1 MSFRPP
7 ERFNIA
13 DYFLDQ
19 RVEEGRGNRIA
30 LRLDDR
36 QMTYD
41 EVLAL
46 ANRFGQ
52 VLLRIGVRPE
62 ERVLIALP
70 DGPEFVGALFGV
82 LKSGA
87 VGHGQ
92 SRPGTGSAGWTFR
105 LLAGPCGRRRR

>member
-19 RVEEGRGNRIA
+19 RVEEGRGDRIA

-41 EVLAL
+41 EVLGL

-70 DGPEFVGALFGV
+70 DASMASLRLARNVVSRILPSP
-82 LKSGA
+82 KST
-87 VGHGQ
+87 
-92 SRPGTGSAGWTFR
+92 SSASE
-105 LLAGPCGRRRR
+105 